1 MSRYKTL
8 NGFLWYTK
16 MTNEEILNKKFSRA
30 ISGYNIIE
38 VDSFLDDVLKEAE
51 KRDNEK
57 EHLEARVK
65 VLQDEVSWLQARV
78 RSLEDMLK

>member
-1 MSRYKTL
+1 ML
-8 NGFLWYTK
+8 NGFFWYRK
-16 MTNEEILNKKFSRA
+16 MTNEEILNKSFNRA

-38 VDSFLDDVLKEAE
+38 VDSFLDDVLKEVE
-51 KRDNEK
+51 KRDNER

-78 RSLEDMLK
+78 RSLEDMLD